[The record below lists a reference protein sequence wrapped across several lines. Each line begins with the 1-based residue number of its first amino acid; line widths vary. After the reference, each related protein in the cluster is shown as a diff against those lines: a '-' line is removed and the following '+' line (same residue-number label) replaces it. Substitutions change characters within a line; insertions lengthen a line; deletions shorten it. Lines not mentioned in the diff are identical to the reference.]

1 METVAALFPGFVA
14 FAFGL
19 IIGSFLNVVIH
30 RLPRDESV
38 VLPPSH
44 CPQCGYEI
52 RPYDNIPVISYL
64 LLRGR
69 CRKCRTAIS
78 PIYPAVELLVG
89 CLFLLFFVLRAG
101 LTGEFFVDVI
111 FVSLIVPLI
120 FIDYEHMLLPNAIT
134 FPGLVLGFVLRLMV
148 PVPYV
153 DQLRVAPAFQTWP
166 SWAVSLVGSGLGA
179 LAGGGVLWLIRKA
192 YFLAMRREGMGRGDE
207 KMMFMVGAFL
217 GWQLTI
223 VTIFLGA
230 FAGSIVGLLIVA
242 VRRGGMKTA
251 IPFGVFL
258 GPSAIISLAVGE
270 KIVAWYLG
278 LLH

>member
-1 METVAALFPGFVA
+1 
-14 FAFGL
+14 
-19 IIGSFLNVVIH
+19 
-30 RLPRDESV
+30 
-38 VLPPSH
+38 
-44 CPQCGYEI
+44 
-52 RPYDNIPVISYL
+52 
-64 LLRGR
+64 
-69 CRKCRTAIS
+69 
-78 PIYPAVELLVG
+78 
-89 CLFLLFFVLRAG
+89 
-101 LTGEFFVDVI
+101 
-111 FVSLIVPLI
+111 
-120 FIDYEHMLLPNAIT
+120 
-134 FPGLVLGFVLRLMV
+134 
-148 PVPYV
+148 
-153 DQLRVAPAFQTWP
+153 
-166 SWAVSLVGSGLGA
+166 
-179 LAGGGVLWLIRKA
+179 
-192 YFLAMRREGMGRGDE
+192 MGRGDE